1 MGVNNPKDFSYRS
14 IPLSLDQ
21 VLYVI
26 HELNKENC
34 NLSCAASADTTSS
47 LVLTQN
53 ENYHQPMVD
62 IDANNV
68 AFKYFLSRK
77 ISPVHGVIQLADL
90 LTNNDIDVCVIADG
104 KQRYDT
110 KRESTTRKVKME
122 LARLKIS
129 QLQQRLTYSLQ
140 HGCLKMSS

>member
-68 AFKYFLSRK
+68 AFK
-77 ISPVHGVIQLADL
+77 
-90 LTNNDIDVCVIADG
+90 
-104 KQRYDT
+104 
-110 KRESTTRKVKME
+110 
-122 LARLKIS
+122 
-129 QLQQRLTYSLQ
+129 
-140 HGCLKMSS
+140 